1 MSERREVNGEP
12 QGSPFA
18 VLVIGLGNLLRGDD
32 AVGPR
37 VVEELTR
44 RGLPEGV
51 TALDGGTGGLDLLQV
66 LEGWKRVV
74 VIDAADVGREPG
86 QFVRFTP
93 DQARLAHAADRFSLH
108 NAGLS
113 DVLALA
119 DVLGWP
125 LPEMVIFGVQ
135 PAEIGWGEGLSP
147 ALEAALPALAD
158 AVLEEIKGD
167 ATAQDPEE

>member
-1 MSERREVNGEP
+1 MSERREGNGKSRR
-12 QGSPFA
+12 SPFA
-18 VLVIGLGNLLRGDD
+18 ILVIGLGNLLRGDD
-32 AVGPR
+32 AIGPS

-74 VIDAADVGREPG
+74 VIDAANIEREPG
-86 QFVRFTP
+86 QFIRFAP

-113 DVLALA
+113 EVLALA
-119 DVLGWP
+119 NVLGRS

>member
-1 MSERREVNGEP
+1 MR
-12 QGSPFA
+12 
-18 VLVIGLGNLLRGDD
+18 VLVLGLGNPLRGDD
-32 AVGPR
+32 AIGPR

-74 VIDAADVGREPG
+74 VIDAADGGREPG

-93 DQARLAHAADRFSLH
+93 DQVRLAQAADRFSLH
-108 NAGLS
+108 HTGLS
-113 DVLALA
+113 EVLALA
-119 DVLGWP
+119 DALGRA

-135 PAEIGWGEGLSP
+135 PAEVGWREGLSP
-147 ALEAALPALAD
+147 AVEAVLPALTD
-158 AVLEEIKGD
+158 AVFEEIKGED
-167 ATAQDPEE
+167 YAQDSGD